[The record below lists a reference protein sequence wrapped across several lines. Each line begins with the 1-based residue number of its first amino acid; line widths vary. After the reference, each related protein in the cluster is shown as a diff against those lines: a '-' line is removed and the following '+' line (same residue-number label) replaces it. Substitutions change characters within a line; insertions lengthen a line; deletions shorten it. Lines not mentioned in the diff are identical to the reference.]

1 MFLEY
6 TALLSAGLA
15 VFNLFPIPPLDGS
28 KVLLAVLPG
37 RYYAKWMHYE
47 RYGMIL
53 LVILLLLNVLYTPLF
68 FLRSQLI
75 DGISWLLTP
84 LAQALGR
91 MML

>member
-1 MFLEY
+1 
-6 TALLSAGLA
+6 
-15 VFNLFPIPPLDGS
+15 
-28 KVLLAVLPG
+28 
-37 RYYAKWMHYE
+37 
-47 RYGMIL
+47 MIL
-53 LVILLLLNVLYTPLF
+53 LVILLLLNVLDTPLL